1 MLLKIVTAYLALCLL
16 IFLYL
21 LKDVFKRDPKFGPN
35 YLSGMYW
42 LMVFIT
48 AMPVVNLYML
58 TMIIAGIP
66 NSIERWARRTTF
78 NAKYDRN
85 RAVHKVDVGMAY
97 TMLGVTR
104 CTDCG
109 HLETAESVHKW
120 KMPNGM
126 LRCTSCG
133 ETQHDMPGW
142 HRKHNWVT
150 IINREVEKMS
160 TKDCFRFVFSHY
172 LRFDKK

>member
-21 LKDVFKRDPKFGPN
+21 LKDVLKRDPKFGPN

-66 NSIERWARRTTF
+66 HSIERWARRTTF

-85 RAVHKVDVGMAY
+85 RAVYKVDIGMAY

-104 CTDCG
+104 CTD
-109 HLETAESVHKW
+109 
-120 KMPNGM
+120 
-126 LRCTSCG
+126 CG

-160 TKDCFRFVFSHY
+160 TKDCFRFVFNHY